1 MTSLQ
6 QDAQPGL
13 VPGRPLDPPATAPT
27 WRPRSELDVVQ
38 QQLRAIDSF
47 NRARHLREQA
57 AAATAR
63 TREMRLDASRS
74 LQVLRRQHD
83 AVIARADEQLR
94 ACGAVLQGRAQRRV
108 VLAHRNDW
116 FLREVARAV
125 SATDV
130 AVLAQLDNGA
140 DVVGLVVAE
149 QPDAVLVE
157 DALAMGRADD
167 VLREI
172 RTFSPSTLV
181 AVHAAD
187 GDRGRTLVGAGAAA
201 VFPRRTP
208 PREVAG
214 RLLALLSA

>member
-1 MTSLQ
+1 MTPQQ
-6 QDAQPGL
+6 QDARAGL
-13 VPGRPLDPPATAPT
+13 VPRQPQDPTAVPPT
-27 WRPRSELDVVQ
+27 WHPRSELEVVAK
-38 QQLRAIDSF
+38 QLRAIDSF

-57 AAATAR
+57 AAVTAR

-83 AVIARADEQLR
+83 ALIARADQQLR
-94 ACGAVLQGRAQRRV
+94 ASGAVLHTRAQRRV

-116 FLREVARAV
+116 FLREVARVMNGA
-125 SATDV
+125 DV

-167 VLREI
+167 VLRDT
-172 RTFSPSTLV
+172 RTYSPTTLV
-181 AVHAAD
+181 TVHAAD
-187 GDRGRTLVGAGAAA
+187 GDRSRSLVEAGAAA

-208 PREVAG
+208 PQEVAG